1 MIDIDY
7 IREIRER
14 VPAAALYEQLA
25 EECVE
30 LAHAALK
37 MARYLRGENPTPL
50 TEEQI
55 RDSIAEEASDVHT
68 VAKILDIKG
77 EPFIVNLKLNRWHD
91 RLAERSVKE

>member
-14 VPAAALYEQLA
+14 VPVAALYEQLA

-37 MARYLRGENPTPL
+37 MARYLRSENPTPL

-55 RDSIAEEASDVHT
+55 RDGLAEEASDVHL

-77 EPFIVNLKLNRWHD
+77 EPFIVNLKLIRWHD
-91 RLAERSVKE
+91 RLAERSMKE

>member
-7 IREIRER
+7 IHEIREH

-30 LAHAALK
+30 LAQAALK
-37 MARYLRGENPTPL
+37 MARYLRNENPTPM

-55 RDSIAEEASDVHT
+55 TRNLVEEASDVHL
-68 VAKILDIKG
+68 VAKILDIKD
-77 EPFIVNLKLNRWHD
+77 EPSAVNMKLIRWHD
-91 RLAERSVKE
+91 RIAERSMKE

>member
-7 IREIRER
+7 IHEIRER

-37 MARYLRGENPTPL
+37 MARYLRNENPTPL

-55 RDSIAEEASDVHT
+55 RDSLAEEASDVNG
-68 VAKILDIKG
+68 VAKILDIKC
-77 EPFIVNLKLNRWHD
+77 EPSATNMKLSRWHD